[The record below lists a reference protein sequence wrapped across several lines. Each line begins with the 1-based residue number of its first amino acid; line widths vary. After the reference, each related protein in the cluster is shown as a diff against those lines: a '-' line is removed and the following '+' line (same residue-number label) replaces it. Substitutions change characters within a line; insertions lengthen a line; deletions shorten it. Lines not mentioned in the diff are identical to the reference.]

1 MGRIK
6 KTLEE
11 KIIKVY
17 YKKDAPK
24 GAIFV
29 SKVIE
34 RNGLLDISTQNKKVL
49 KPNERIAYLYRISVN
64 ETPSTASKPN

>member
-34 RNGLLDISTQNKKVL
+34 RNGLLDISTQNKK
-49 KPNERIAYLYRISVN
+49 Y
-64 ETPSTASKPN
+64 